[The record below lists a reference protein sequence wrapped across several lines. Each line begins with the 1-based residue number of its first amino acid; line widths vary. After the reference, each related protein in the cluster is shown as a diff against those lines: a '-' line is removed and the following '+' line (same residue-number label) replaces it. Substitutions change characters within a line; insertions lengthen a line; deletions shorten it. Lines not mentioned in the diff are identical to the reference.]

1 MLNSIVWHS
10 ICMTYVVALKLYAS
24 KNRMSKFKSSQ
35 LLKGKCK
42 NDDLSDLY
50 QDFPQD
56 RN

>member
-1 MLNSIVWHS
+1 MS
-10 ICMTYVVALKLYAS
+10 YLKDVTRDLVNLSGYPT

-50 QDFPQD
+50 QDFLQD